1 MKTQINFPIDKIKL
15 IEKNFNLID
24 GNGDK
29 KINTE
34 EFKILIRLFGQTKT
48 DKEIYDII
56 NHHFEDEAE
65 KAEDNKHI
73 ENNSGKIVK
82 ANGGETSKNNIVKK
96 NGGKTPPNHDRIKN
110 LINKLNNFNDD
121 YNIRNN
127 GIKTNEKNL
136 KTANVIE
143 KGETKPKKDINFE
156 TFMKIFINTY
166 TEPISLSELIKSFE
180 TLDSKKT
187 GYVDESTLKHIMIS
201 SDEQINNDDINLFM
215 NSLNFKDTKKID
227 YILLSKKLKNIIS

>member
-34 EFKILIRLFGQTKT
+34 EFKTLIRLLGQTKT

-56 NHHFEDEAE
+56 NQHFENEDE
-65 KAEDNKHI
+65 KGEDNKHI
-73 ENNSGKIVK
+73 ENNNGKIVK
-82 ANGGETSKNNIVKK
+82 AKEGEIHKNNIVKK

-110 LINKLNNFNDD
+110 LINKLNNFNDN
-121 YNIRNN
+121 YNKQNN
-127 GIKTNEKNL
+127 GIKTNQPNF
-136 KTANVIE
+136 KTANGIE
-143 KGETKPKKDINFE
+143 KDEIKPKKDINFE

-166 TEPISLSELIKSFE
+166 TEPISLNELINSFE

-187 GYVDESTLKHIMIS
+187 GYTDEHTLKHIMINS
-201 SDEQINNDDINLFM
+201 NEQISNDDINLFM
-215 NSLNFKDTKKID
+215 NSLNFKDKKKID